1 MAHPV
6 QILYL
11 ALLLQRLAVLVVDL
25 LEVPEQAE
33 VLAVVL
39 LMLHLR
45 VELHLLQGKEI
56 MVVLE
61 RLPQVLLEAVEVVEE
76 EVEHR
81 QRRKMAEQVEMEVRH
96 Q

>member
-33 VLAVVL
+33 VLVVVL

-61 RLPQVLLEAVEVVEE
+61 RLPRVLLAAVEVVEE

-81 QRRKMAEQVEMEVRH
+81 Q
-96 Q
+96 